1 MPLIPREA
9 LERKLAELQQDLKE
23 LQEENNDLLYL
34 LAVQEEQELADSLME
49 LLNSQPLPK
58 ESWVASLTT
67 NEH

>member
-1 MPLIPREA
+1 MPVIPREA
-9 LERKLAELQQDLKE
+9 LERKLAELQQDLQE

-34 LAVQEEQELADSLME
+34 LAMQEEQELADSLME

-67 NEH
+67 HEH

>member
-9 LERKLAELQQDLKE
+9 LERKLAALQQDLKE

-34 LAVQEEQELADSLME
+34 LAMQQEQELADSLME

-67 NEH
+67 HEH